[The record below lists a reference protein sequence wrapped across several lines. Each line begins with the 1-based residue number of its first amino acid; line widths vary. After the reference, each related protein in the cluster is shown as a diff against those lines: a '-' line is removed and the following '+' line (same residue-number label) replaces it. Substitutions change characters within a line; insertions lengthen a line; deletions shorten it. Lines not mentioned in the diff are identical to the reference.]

1 MNKHILV
8 VTQYFYPEN
17 FRINDICLEWIKRG
31 YEVTVITGI
40 PNYPKGKF
48 YKGYGFFRKRR
59 KNYQGINIIRIP
71 IIPRGKHSIT
81 LAMNYLSFV
90 ISGWLW
96 KTFTRIKADIVFNF
110 EVSPMTQALPAVW
123 YAKRRK
129 IPSFVYIQDLWP
141 DNVQVVGGI
150 QNRRV
155 LKYLEKITNNIYRK
169 SSKLLVTSESFKN
182 TLISRGVS
190 DKKIIYWPQYAEN
203 YSMINPIE
211 NYYEN
216 YFKIMFTGNIGDAQG
231 LEILPEVAILLSK
244 EGYIDKIRFIL
255 IGDGRNRN
263 KLEERIDSLGIGK
276 MFIFEGQKPSI
287 EIPSYLAKADVAFL
301 SFADKD
307 LFRMTIPAKL
317 QTYLVCGK
325 PILGVAK
332 GETKR
337 IIDEADNGYCS
348 NPGDTK
354 ALYDNIVKFLESNGS
369 LMSKF
374 ANNSKLYADKKF
386 NKNSLMDQ
394 FDHIIQSEVIDV

>member
-1 MNKHILV
+1 MNKHILA

-17 FRINDICLEWIKRG
+17 FRINDICLEWINRG
-31 YEVTVITGI
+31 YKVTVITGI

-59 KNYQGINIIRIP
+59 ENYLGINIIRIP
-71 IIPRGKHSIT
+71 IIPRGKSSMT
-81 LAMNYLSFV
+81 LVMNYLSFV

-96 KTFTRIKADIVFNF
+96 KIFTRIKADIVFNF

-150 QNRRV
+150 QSRKV
-155 LKYLEKITNNIYRK
+155 LKYLENITNYIYRK
-169 SSKLLVTSESFKN
+169 SSRLLVTSESFKN
-182 TLISRGVS
+182 ILISRGVS
-190 DKKIIYWPQYAEN
+190 KNKIIYWPQYAEN
-203 YSMINPIE
+203 YSMIGLLE

-231 LEILPEVAILLSK
+231 LEILPEVAVLLSK
-244 EGYIDKIRFIL
+244 QGYMDKIRFIL
-255 IGDGRNRN
+255 IGDGRSRI

-276 MFIFEGQKPSI
+276 MFIFEGQKLSI
-287 EIPSYLAKADVAFL
+287 EIPSYLANADVAFL
-301 SFADKD
+301 SFADND

-325 PILGVAK
+325 PILAVAK
-332 GETKR
+332 GETQR
-337 IIDEADNGYCS
+337 IIHEADNGYCS
-348 NPGDTK
+348 NPGDTE
-354 ALYDNIVKFLESNGS
+354 ALYDNIIKFLESEES
-369 LMSKF
+369 LISRF
-374 ANNSKLYADKKF
+374 AKNSKLYAEQKF
-386 NKNSLMDQ
+386 NKQKLMNQLDQ
-394 FDHIIQSEVIDV
+394 IIKSEVTDV